1 MIDSLSDTFI
11 NAFSRVRKPDGRFVE
26 MSDDL
31 ERFDEGLGGV
41 ERIVSRGK
49 NRVDG
54 EFRESLRCASSQIDL
69 AADYQDMAAAY
80 QGLGYLESGITE
92 PLNRFAEKML
102 DFSALLKHAVC
113 QLSRPCD
120 HQLTVR
126 TT

>member
-1 MIDSLSDTFI
+1 MAKHYHISHPPPDSHSSLIDSLSDTFI

-54 EFRESLRCASSQIDL
+54 KLIPSIMVS
-69 AADYQDMAAAY
+69 
-80 QGLGYLESGITE
+80 
-92 PLNRFAEKML
+92 
-102 DFSALLKHAVC
+102 
-113 QLSRPCD
+113 
-120 HQLTVR
+120 
-126 TT
+126 

>member
-1 MIDSLSDTFI
+1 MAKHYHISHPPPDSHSSLIDSLSDTFI

-54 EFRESLRCASSQIDL
+54 KRSPTC
-69 AADYQDMAAAY
+69 
-80 QGLGYLESGITE
+80 
-92 PLNRFAEKML
+92 
-102 DFSALLKHAVC
+102 
-113 QLSRPCD
+113 
-120 HQLTVR
+120 TVIS
-126 TT
+126 